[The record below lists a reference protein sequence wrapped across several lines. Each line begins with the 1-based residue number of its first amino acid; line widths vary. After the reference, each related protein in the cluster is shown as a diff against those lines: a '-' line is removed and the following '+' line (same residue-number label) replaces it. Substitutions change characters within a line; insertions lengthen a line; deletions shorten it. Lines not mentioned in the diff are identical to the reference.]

1 MSKCFRIMRQVPNI
15 IHQNEYQYN
24 RIYNGAIKTI
34 IFDKRG
40 IQYSGKLNTDIM
52 RNDNLIIKEL
62 SNLDLILD
70 IKSDTF
76 LENLLQ
82 NPNEYNKLIDKNRNI
97 VYEHNLNKIILNHC
111 LKLNPPTLLSEKKNI
126 PDFNDIKIGILT
138 DFSIN
143 ISKILQ
149 TFIKSKGYQID
160 YYSSSQQ
167 VKHSG
172 PFLMYHN
179 LDVLNT
185 KPIQSVIKLDN
196 TESAISDSL
205 DSGCWSVGI
214 ADWRFWENREESR
227 KILTS
232 YGSHYVIDSIN
243 ELPMVVDDINLKMYY
258 GGKP

>member
-1 MSKCFRIMRQVPNI
+1 MSNCFRIMRQVPNI

-52 RNDNLIIKEL
+52 KNDNLIIKEL

-70 IKSDTF
+70 VKSDTF

-82 NPNEYNKLIDKNRNI
+82 NQNEYNKLIDKNRNI

-111 LKLNPPTLLSEKKNI
+111 LKLNTPTPVSDKKNI
-126 PDFNDIKIGILT
+126 LDFNDIKIGVLT

-149 TFIKSKGYQID
+149 TFY
-160 YYSSSQQ
+160 
-167 VKHSG
+167 
-172 PFLMYHN
+172 
-179 LDVLNT
+179 
-185 KPIQSVIKLDN
+185 
-196 TESAISDSL
+196 
-205 DSGCWSVGI
+205 
-214 ADWRFWENREESR
+214 
-227 KILTS
+227 
-232 YGSHYVIDSIN
+232 
-243 ELPMVVDDINLKMYY
+243 
-258 GGKP
+258 